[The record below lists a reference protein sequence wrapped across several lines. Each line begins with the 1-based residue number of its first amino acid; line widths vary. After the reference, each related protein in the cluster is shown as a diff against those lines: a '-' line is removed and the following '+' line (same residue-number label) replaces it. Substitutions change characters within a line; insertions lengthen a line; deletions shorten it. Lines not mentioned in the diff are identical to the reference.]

1 MEDKGAGEF
10 LPEGIGGA
18 SLEALVEFSDV
29 LESGFSNAAVFW
41 WTGTLLKELG
51 SGTSRTSSI

>member
-1 MEDKGAGEF
+1 MRWGVEDKGAGEF

-29 LESGFSNAAVFW
+29 LESRFSNAAVF
-41 WTGTLLKELG
+41 
-51 SGTSRTSSI
+51 